1 MALPL
6 LFPQGIGLLFIPSRM
21 RKLKKSS
28 AQCLGE
34 GCSVWGR
41 GLGGEALNLIAI
53 RHPSPRQEKGPGLCL
68 FPTEKRMF
76 PTFNTYAYVLSRF
89 SSVLLIV
96 TPWTIEE
103 EKLKFYLLLPLQLTL
118 PLAKSGSHRSRSL
131 TKWGLTLLGTG
142 AYLTHPCPAVC
153 NCPAPANLL
162 NHACPC
168 KGQASPFP
176 S

>member
-6 LFPQGIGLLFIPSRM
+6 LFPQGIGLLFIPSQM

-53 RHPSPRQEKGPGLCL
+53 RHPSPHQEKGPGLCL

-103 EKLKFYLLLPLQLTL
+103 EKLKFYITSCPSCLCNSACSLQNQDHVGHIVSE
-118 PLAKSGSHRSRSL
+118 SG
-131 TKWGLTLLGTG
+131 GLQ
-142 AYLTHPCPAVC
+142 Y
-153 NCPAPANLL
+153 
-162 NHACPC
+162 
-168 KGQASPFP
+168 
-176 S
+176 

>member
-53 RHPSPRQEKGPGLCL
+53 RHPSPHQVKGPGLCL

-103 EKLKFYLLLPLQLTL
+103 EKLKFYITSCSSCLCNSACSLQSRDHVGHIVSE
-118 PLAKSGSHRSRSL
+118 SG
-131 TKWGLTLLGTG
+131 GLQ
-142 AYLTHPCPAVC
+142 Y
-153 NCPAPANLL
+153 
-162 NHACPC
+162 
-168 KGQASPFP
+168 
-176 S
+176 